1 LTGLATW
8 PTILENTF
16 RSSEC
21 LGQGGDQVA
30 ESGESGAKPSEG
42 IADAQASAPALTGVR
57 VLDLTQ
63 VLSGPFCTQMLA
75 DLGADVIKVESPVGD
90 IARSMPPHFVGPDS
104 AYYLAIN
111 RNKRSIV
118 VDMKTPAGVD
128 IVRRLALQCDIVIEN
143 FRPGVCERLGLSAA
157 KLRAEKPS
165 LIWCSISGFGQ
176 DGPYRNK
183 PAYDIIVQAFSG
195 GMSLTGEREGLSVR
209 AGIPIAD
216 LSAGMYAST
225 AVLAALHRRTTTGR
239 GETIDISMLDCQA
252 AMLVYQA
259 SYYLLSGQVP
269 GRQGREHDSIATYR
283 TFKAKDGIELVIA
296 ALTERMWASLC
307 RVLGCE
313 ELVRDPRFAKAG
325 DRSDNRAVLWPM
337 LEERFLARTADE
349 WTVDLDAAGVPVGVV
364 NTVDRVAADPQ
375 IAHRGMVV
383 ELRAEDGR
391 RIEVMGDPFFMQE
404 TRRRSHS
411 FPPIAGE
418 NTAAILGE
426 LLGLGGKEIANL
438 IDSGAVLPAGRAKA
452 PAETD

>member
-1 LTGLATW
+1 MTGSTTW
-8 PTILENTF
+8 PTILENAF
-16 RSSEC
+16 HSSEY

-30 ESGESGAKPSEG
+30 ESGKSSAKPSEG
-42 IADAQASAPALTGVR
+42 TADAQASAPALTGVR

-216 LSAGMYAST
+216 LSAGMYAAT
-225 AVLAALHRRTTTGR
+225 AVLAALHRRTRDRARRDHRHLHARLPGGDALLPGVLLPAFGAGAGAAGAR
-239 GETIDISMLDCQA
+239 ARFDCD
-252 AMLVYQA
+252 LPHA
-259 SYYLLSGQVP
+259 SRP
-269 GRQGREHDSIATYR
+269 
-283 TFKAKDGIELVIA
+283 
-296 ALTERMWASLC
+296 
-307 RVLGCE
+307 
-313 ELVRDPRFAKAG
+313 
-325 DRSDNRAVLWPM
+325 
-337 LEERFLARTADE
+337 RTASS
-349 WTVDLDAAGVPVGVV
+349 W
-364 NTVDRVAADPQ
+364 
-375 IAHRGMVV
+375 
-383 ELRAEDGR
+383 
-391 RIEVMGDPFFMQE
+391 
-404 TRRRSHS
+404 
-411 FPPIAGE
+411 
-418 NTAAILGE
+418 
-426 LLGLGGKEIANL
+426 
-438 IDSGAVLPAGRAKA
+438 
-452 PAETD
+452 

>member
-1 LTGLATW
+1 VTDSG
-8 PTILENTF
+8 
-16 RSSEC
+16 RSS
-21 LGQGGDQVA
+21 
-30 ESGESGAKPSEG
+30 AKPSERVANPG
-42 IADAQASAPALTGVR
+42 SHAPALTGVR

-75 DLGADVIKVESPVGD
+75 DLGADVIKVESPAGD

-118 VDMKTPAGVD
+118 VDMKTPAGIDV
-128 IVRRLALQCDIVIEN
+128 VGRLALQCDIVIEN

-216 LSAGMYAST
+216 LSAGMYAAT

-239 GETIDISMLDCQA
+239 GDTIDISMLDCQA
-252 AMLVYQA
+252 AMLCYQA
-259 SYYLLSGQVP
+259 AYYLHSGQVP

-283 TFKAKDGIELVIA
+283 TFKAKDGIEIVIA

-313 ELVRDPRFAKAG
+313 ELVRDPRFATAA
-325 DRSDNRAVLWPM
+325 DRSDNRAALWPM
-337 LEERFLARTADE
+337 LEARFLARTADE
-349 WTVDLDAAGVPVGVV
+349 WTAELDAAGVPVGVV
-364 NTVDRVAADPQ
+364 NTIDRVVADPQ
-375 IAHRGMVV
+375 IRHRGMVI
-383 ELRAEDGR
+383 ELEADDGR
-391 RIEVMGDPFFMQE
+391 RMAVMGDPFFMQE
-404 TRRRSHS
+404 TRRRCHS

-426 LLGLGGKEIANL
+426 LLGLGSGEVASL
-438 IDSGAVLPAGRAKA
+438 IESGAVLPAGSGERSRG
-452 PAETD
+452 